1 MFGGADGRGGS
12 EGSETMSNDERKV
25 AVAANDDC
33 TIADAGD
40 APPLVVV
47 YDMRGNEVVFRT
59 IRYYDNSLIEAVT
72 DCALVIGKSFGDGTK
87 AELASRGVETRPTT
101 VDSSDEAIGQVFG
114 IKRGD

>member
-1 MFGGADGRGGS
+1 MNNG
-12 EGSETMSNDERKV
+12 EQKV

-33 TIADAGD
+33 TVADAGD

-47 YDMRGNEVVFRT
+47 YDMRGSEVVFRT

-87 AELASRGVETRPTT
+87 AELASRGIETRLTT

-114 IKRGD
+114 IKRGDTKIEMKIQH